1 MSNGMDR
8 LADKTKAKTDALL
21 KDDEAQLLASTA
33 VDLEELKPLFSDQ
46 ASFDALIKAVNES
59 TAKNESIA
67 QLKQRLTDLGTG
79 VLAVAKEVAP
89 LLKI

>member
-21 KDDEAQLLASTA
+21 KDDEARVLASTA
-33 VDLEELKPLFSDQ
+33 VDLEELKPLISDH
-46 ASFDALIKAVNES
+46 ASFDALIKAVDES

-67 QLKQRLTDLGTG
+67 QLKQRLTDLGAG
-79 VLAVAKEVAP
+79 VLAVAKEVAGM
-89 LLKI
+89 LRI

>member
-8 LADKTKAKTDALL
+8 LAGKTRKKTDELL
-21 KDDEAQLLASTA
+21 KDEEAELLASTA
-33 VDLEELKPLFSDQ
+33 VDLEGLKPQIGDK

-59 TAKNESIA
+59 TERNESIA
-67 QLKQRLTDLGTG
+67 QLKQRLTDLGAG